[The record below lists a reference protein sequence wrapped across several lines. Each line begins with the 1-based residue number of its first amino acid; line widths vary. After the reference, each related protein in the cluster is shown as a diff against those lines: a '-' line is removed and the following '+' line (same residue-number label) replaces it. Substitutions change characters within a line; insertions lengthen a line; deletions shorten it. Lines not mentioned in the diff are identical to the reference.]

1 MSDYDLA
8 ATARE
13 LIRSARTAVL
23 STSLKSAAGLPGWPY
38 GSLVQCATSLQ
49 GEPVLLLSSLAVH
62 TQNLVLNPGASLLFD
77 ASAASAQPLAA
88 ARLSL
93 LGTVT
98 PSDAGQL
105 DADRARY
112 LARYPEAA
120 RFADFAD
127 FSFYRMRPDR
137 GHLVAGFGQIRWL
150 AAEAIMLAPADC
162 AAMQQAEAEIIA
174 HMNQDHVQLAGLF
187 AEKLLGRP
195 PGVWRVCGCDPD
207 GIDLVLNGHIARLTF
222 AVRMRDPADIS
233 QELIRLAHLAR
244 S

>member
-23 STSLKSAAGLPGWPY
+23 STTLKGPEVLPGWPY
-38 GSLVQCATSLQ
+38 GSLVQCATSMR

-62 TQNLVLNPGASLLFD
+62 TRNLALNPGASLLFD
-77 ASAASAQPLAA
+77 ASAASAQPLTA

-98 PSDAGQL
+98 PSDAGQIN
-105 DADRARY
+105 ADRARY

-120 RFADFAD
+120 GFADFAD

-137 GHLVAGFGQIRWL
+137 GHLVAGFGQIQWL
-150 AAEAIMLAPADC
+150 AAETMLLAPADC
-162 AAMQQAEAEIIA
+162 TAIQQAEAGIIA
-174 HMNQDHVQLAGLF
+174 HMNQDHAQTIALY
-187 AEKLLGRP
+187 AEKLLSQK
-195 PGVWRVCGCDPD
+195 PGAWRVCGCDPD
-207 GIDLVLNGHIARLTF
+207 GIDLTLNGQIARLTF
-222 AVRMRDPADIS
+222 AARMRDATDIRR
-233 QELIRLAHLAR
+233 ELMRLADVAR